1 MQVGATHV
9 GLVTDMKG
17 NLRTWIGV
25 PVVIVGAL
33 GLLTTLLIEGRL
45 NQQTFAIGCVIVM
58 VLAVVIWTV
67 LLKRPSQPAG
77 SSDGAGSSSF
87 PNASKKKGLQ
97 VVLLLLFLALVFWM
111 TRGGPWIPRL
121 IGASMLLLFTA
132 GITLRKTK

>member
-1 MQVGATHV
+1 MHV

-33 GLLTTLLIEGRL
+33 GLLTALLIEGRL
-45 NQQTFAIGCVIVM
+45 NQQAFAIGCVIVM

-67 LLKRPSQPAG
+67 LLKRSNQPAG
-77 SSDGAGSSSF
+77 SSNGADSSSP

-97 VVLLLLFLALVFWM
+97 VALLLLFLALVFWI

-121 IGASMLLLFTA
+121 IGASMLVLFIT
-132 GITLRKTK
+132 GIVLRKPSQGN

>member
-67 LLKRPSQPAG
+67 LLKRSSQPAG

-87 PNASKKKGLQ
+87 PNASKKKSLQ

-121 IGASMLLLFTA
+121 IGASVLLLFTA